1 MYVVQKMPVDKY
13 QDLTKLMAW
22 NKFELINQFIDKI
35 MELLK
40 EEALSFKFDISQFI
54 AAVKSV

>member
-1 MYVVQKMPVDKY
+1 MV
-13 QDLTKLMAW
+13 W

-40 EEALSFKFDISQFI
+40 EEALSHKFDLTQFI
-54 AAVKSV
+54 MNIKSISDL